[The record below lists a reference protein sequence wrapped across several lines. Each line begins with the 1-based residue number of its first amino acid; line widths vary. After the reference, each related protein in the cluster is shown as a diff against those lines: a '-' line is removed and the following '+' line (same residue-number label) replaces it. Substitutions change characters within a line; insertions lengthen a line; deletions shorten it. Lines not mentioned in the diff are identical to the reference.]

1 MMRQRGFILLSIIL
15 TMSLLAMIALWLN
28 HENGL
33 RITRF
38 AAQANSD
45 RARYAAEAGLRA
57 LNAKVQVRDCA
68 STTTSVDN
76 PDFGGASYSATVTYV
91 ATGGSPVTLQSTGT
105 YQGTSVTLTRPGTYA
120 YPEDT
125 HEHTLQ
131 PDATAGIDTYLTSN
145 SASNFG
151 TSDLMRIASTNFFW
165 VQFDLSAFPPGTLPD
180 ELELSLRIKDY
191 SSGMA
196 MTGYIHRAQPPWTEN
211 GANWLTRDGT
221 LNWSN
226 PGGDFHATSL
236 ASASAG
242 ADDWL
247 DLGITELGVAWMT
260 GRYPNHGIRL
270 RTTNLGL
277 MDLVTSDNTDSSRR
291 PKLRVAYRSPCGTS
305 GP

>member
-1 MMRQRGFILLSIIL
+1 MRQRGFILLSVIL

-33 RITRF
+33 RINRF
-38 AAQANSD
+38 ATLAHQD

-68 STTTSVDN
+68 STATSVSN
-76 PDFGGASYSATVTYV
+76 ADFAGASYTATVTYV
-91 ATGGSPVTLQSTGT
+91 GTAGSPVTMESTGT

-125 HEHTLQ
+125 SDHTLQ
-131 PDATAGIDTYLTSN
+131 PDAAAGMDTHLSTN
-145 SASNFG
+145 NAANFG
-151 TSDLMRIASTNFFW
+151 SADLMRISNTNFFW
-165 VQFDLSAFPPGTLPD
+165 TKFDLSAFPAGTLP
-180 ELELSLRIKDY
+180 ESLELQLRVKEVSLAI
-191 SSGMA
+191 G
-196 MTGYIHRAQPPWTEN
+196 TVGYLHRAQRSWTED
-211 GANWLTRDGT
+211 GANWLTSDGT
-221 LNWSN
+221 VNWSN
-226 PGGDFHATSL
+226 AGGDFHPTSL
-236 ASASAG
+236 VSSVAG
-242 ADDWL
+242 GDDWL

-270 RTTNLGL
+270 RTTSLGV

-291 PKLRVAYRSPCGTS
+291 PKLNFSYRAPCGTS